1 MMEQLRAEDES
12 HAHHVCLN
20 ALNGT
25 QGGGITVVRN
35 LAEQLPRLRPNWRFT
50 LLHSHPDAAP
60 ADPASNLAL
69 EYRGEL
75 QPVLRRWTWEQFM
88 LPIALARG
96 RYDLMLCVGGFTCF
110 GTGVRQ
116 VSVWQNPNILS
127 RLRIPR
133 SWRTQTYI
141 RAQRLVQSLSMRK
154 ATFNIYLTEDSIEMA
169 KTRWPM
175 DRYPHTAIHSGVDP
189 KRMVV
194 DSAPPLAAREP
205 FVLAVGHTYYHKHYE
220 ALLDGMAVYKR
231 RFGA

>member
-110 GTGVRQ
+110 GTGGAWGGLQQRRKGPDH
-116 VSVWQNPNILS
+116 SMGS
-127 RLRIPR
+127 RRRIQASAR
-133 SWRTQTYI
+133 HAQERRGERT
-141 RAQRLVQSLSMRK
+141 
-154 ATFNIYLTEDSIEMA
+154 
-169 KTRWPM
+169 
-175 DRYPHTAIHSGVDP
+175 
-189 KRMVV
+189 
-194 DSAPPLAAREP
+194 
-205 FVLAVGHTYYHKHYE
+205 
-220 ALLDGMAVYKR
+220 
-231 RFGA
+231 